1 MALLGLGLVLW
12 KLPEPRQDQI
22 DLHPNPS
29 IPIARSLLARVDFAG
44 ATSLVG
50 MVLTGLLCLDQATK
64 SASYITTGCLGAAF
78 ITCTMSFYLVE
89 SYWAKEPILPLELV
103 FKRDVLT
110 SYLIICFQ
118 AAGQFGVRGS
128 PFRFLSTCSL
138 LTYFFVAPLH
148 YSDIFSNSPSGDR
161 LYERNTDRTSCH
173 WQRGW
178 HLCQPAHHH

>member
-1 MALLGLGLVLW
+1 MALLSLGLVLW

-128 PFRFLSTCSL
+128 PPVDFL
-138 LTYFFVAPLH
+138 
-148 YSDIFSNSPSGDR
+148 
-161 LYERNTDRTSCH
+161 
-173 WQRGW
+173 
-178 HLCQPAHHH
+178 